1 MTNTAT
7 KKFRRRVMLLAVV
20 FTLVF
25 GGVMGKVV
33 QLQILDRS
41 WLSGKAAD
49 SFKRISEVQGKRGVI
64 FDAAYRELA
73 VTLDVTDIGIHPT
86 KITATREL
94 ARALAKA
101 LGLSWETLHKK
112 LNSKASFVWLKRQAS
127 PAEFLAVKA
136 IVEQYEVKKGLVYKS
151 AQSPDDSHKQTG
163 VTDIGIDPTKIKAT
177 RELAQGLA
185 KALGCSWEPLYKD
198 LYFKKSL
205 VWLKRQASPDE
216 LAAVKAFVGQYEL
229 KQKFVYES
237 TQSRAYPHKQL
248 AGQVIGF
255 VGLDGKGLEGLEA
268 FYDHELKGRKTP
280 FTYSQDGIKRKF
292 ELKKKAIADNAGHNV
307 ILNIDAN
314 IQYIAEEA
322 VAKTVTEHQAKS
334 GLAVVI
340 APKTGAVKAMAHF
353 PLFDPNRFGKYRQ
366 HAWRN
371 RIVTDMFEP
380 GSTLKVFTIAAGLES
395 RTASSD
401 TVLDCENG
409 RYYIGRIPIH
419 DTHDYQL
426 LTVSDIVKYS
436 SNIGAAKLGQAMGK
450 EVLYQTLTDFGYNQ
464 LTQIDCPGE
473 VDGSLADFRRWRPID
488 AANIAFGQGVAVTAI
503 QLATAMAA
511 IANDGVMMQPQIVQA
526 ITDQNGVV
534 VRKASPKILRRVISV
549 ETARKLQAMMV
560 RVVEKGGTGTRATVK
575 GFTVGGKTGTAQK
588 IGPDG
593 AYSKRDFVSSFA
605 GFVPASRPELVI
617 LVVVDEPRKYTY
629 GGLVAA
635 PAFREIAQS
644 SLNYLN
650 IPMETES
657 VKIAHEAFPVKKAK
671 L

>member
-1 MTNTAT
+1 MNSTET
-7 KKFRRRVMLLAVV
+7 KKFRRRVVLLAVI
-20 FTLVF
+20 FTLAF
-25 GGVMGKVV
+25 GVVLGKVV

-41 WLSGKAAD
+41 WLSEKAAD

-73 VTLDVTDIGIHPT
+73 VALDVTDVGAHPPQI
-86 KITATREL
+86 KASRDL
-94 ARALAKA
+94 ARALAQA
-101 LGLSWETLHKK
+101 LGLSWKPLYKK
-112 LNSKASFVWLKRQAS
+112 LNSKASFVWLKRQAP
-127 PAEFLAVKA
+127 PA
-136 IVEQYEVKKGLVYKS
+136 
-151 AQSPDDSHKQTG
+151 
-163 VTDIGIDPTKIKAT
+163 
-177 RELAQGLA
+177 
-185 KALGCSWEPLYKD
+185 
-198 LYFKKSL
+198 
-205 VWLKRQASPDE
+205 E
-216 LAAVKAFVGQYEL
+216 LAAVKAVVDQNRL
-229 KQKFVYES
+229 QQAFVYEA

-255 VGLDGKGLEGLEA
+255 VGLDGNGLEGLEA
-268 FYDHELKGRKTP
+268 SYDRELRGRKTR
-280 FTYSQDGIKRKF
+280 FTYLKDGKNRKF
-292 ELKKKAIADNAGHNV
+292 DLKKKIIADNAGHNV
-307 ILNIDAN
+307 ILNIDAS

-322 VAKTVTEHQAKS
+322 VARAVTEHRAKS

-353 PLFDPNRFGKYRQ
+353 PLFDPNRFRKYRQ
-366 HAWRN
+366 QAWRN
-371 RIVTDMFEP
+371 RIVTDTFEP
-380 GSTLKVFTIAAGLES
+380 GSTLKIFTIAASLES
-395 RTASSD
+395 RAASPD

-426 LTVSDIVKYS
+426 LSVSDIVKFS

-450 EVLYQTLTDFGYNQ
+450 KVLHTALKSFGYNR

-488 AANIAFGQGVAVTAI
+488 AANIAFGQGIAVTAI
-503 QLATAMAA
+503 QLAAAMAA

-526 ITDQNGVV
+526 VTDHNGVV
-534 VRKASPKILRRVISV
+534 VRKVSPKILRRAVSA
-549 ETARKLQAMMV
+549 ETARKMRAMLI
-560 RVVEKGGTGTRATVK
+560 RVVEQGGTGTRAAVK

-593 AYSKRDFVSSFA
+593 TYSRRDFVSSFV
-605 GFVPASRPELVI
+605 GFVPASRPELAI

-644 SLNYLN
+644 TLNYLN
-650 IPMETES
+650 IPMETG
-657 VKIAHEAFPVKKAK
+657 PVKLANEGLSIKKAQ